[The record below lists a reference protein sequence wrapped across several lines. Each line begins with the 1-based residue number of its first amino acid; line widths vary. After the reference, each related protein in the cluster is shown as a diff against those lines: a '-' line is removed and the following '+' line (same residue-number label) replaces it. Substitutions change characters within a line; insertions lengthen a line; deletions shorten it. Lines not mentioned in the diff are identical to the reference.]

1 MTAGSLKSFIKRV
14 KTIRWKVI
22 KNWSQQ
28 ILDGLKYLHTAF
40 ETPVI
45 HRDLKCDNVSEAR
58 TIEAIL

>member
-22 KNWSQQ
+22 KNWSKQ

-45 HRDLKCDNVSEAR
+45 HRDLKCDNVSV
-58 TIEAIL
+58 TIEIQSF